1 VYALGF
7 VSIPPTVA
15 AQATRPRT
23 VTVPEGFIVEAERAA
38 AERDALKRILT
49 IKDEQ
54 IGAQKDQIAAL
65 NGLLGIERSR
75 GDNWMKAA
83 LERKDAIVFDDAAFK
98 IQGQD
103 LLRVRAERDK
113 ARSGQKV
120 WGAVGLVLGIALG
133 VYSQKGN

>member
-65 NGLLGIERSR
+65 NGL
-75 GDNWMKAA
+75 
-83 LERKDAIVFDDAAFK
+83 DDAAFK